1 MIWVNPLIANQIVGG
16 ASERALAPWGRP
28 RPECHN
34 ACAHAGFLCALSSIR
49 ARVRVSTR
57 AATHARSGGA
67 PSSVRC
73 GRRPPPPQSRL
84 ARGCQYCGSTWGS
97 RPRSSL
103 WETGLALQ
111 AYISQTSNIEHN
123 PAARRRG
130 GWGRGSLLRYWGLCV
145 SSIGTRVCGYAGK

>member
-1 MIWVNPLIANQIVGG
+1 MGG
-16 ASERALAPWGRP
+16 LPSMLLRLGGVRSQSATMPVRMQGSCVPP
-28 RPECHN
+28 
-34 ACAHAGFLCALSSIR
+34 SSIR

-73 GRRPPPPQSRL
+73 GRRPAPLPPPPQSRL
-84 ARGCQYCGSTWGS
+84 ARGCQYSGSTWGS
-97 RPRSSL
+97 RPRPSL